1 MKAKGRNVLAELQ
14 ANADVIKEGSD
25 HPTVEVE
32 LPKVHEETPA
42 TPEMVVA
49 DIGNTLETVPAA
61 EKPAPRAR
69 KSAPEPQKTIYPWE
83 DADPRIPK
91 TFNLRFEMPDY
102 IRLKWLGDTTFEE
115 SMHSIAMRGALQEID
130 RMLRERGIQPPKR
143 G

>member
-14 ANADVIKEGSD
+14 ANADVIKEGGD
-25 HPTVEVE
+25 HPPVQVE
-32 LPKVHEETPA
+32 LPKTREETRA
-42 TPEMVVA
+42 IQEMVVA
-49 DIGNTLETVPAA
+49 DVGNASKTGPAP
-61 EKPAPRAR
+61 EKPSSRAR
-69 KSAPEPQKTIYPWE
+69 KSATEAQKTIYPWD

-130 RMLRERGIQPPKR
+130 RMLREREIQPPKR